1 MPDKFFVDSNVLVH
15 RRDTSAGDKQ
25 ARADAWLRLLWQ
37 DGSGRIS
44 VQVLEEFYTT
54 VTRKLTPGLTPQE
67 AIEEAR
73 DFFVWQP
80 LALTADLLEAAWQ
93 CEQRYRLSFWDS
105 LIAAAAQASGC
116 RYLLTEDLQDGQRL
130 GDLTVIDPFQ
140 HEPGPLTG
148 DQPSASGPS

>member
-1 MPDKFFVDSNVLVH
+1 MPDKFFVDSNVLVY
-15 RRDTSAGDKQ
+15 RRDTGAGDKQ

-37 DGSGRIS
+37 DGTGRIS
-44 VQVLEEFYTT
+44 VQVIEEYYTT
-54 VTRKLTPGLTPQE
+54 VTRKLTPGLTPRE

-80 LALTADLLEAAWQ
+80 LALTPDLLESAWQ

-105 LIAAAAQASGC
+105 LITAAAQASGC

-140 HEPGPLTG
+140 HEPGTPPH
-148 DQPSASGPS
+148 DESGTS